1 MGGSDMMI
9 RVLYTD
15 NTSGMIKDY
24 LLDELISSGKI
35 VAFYRSSG
43 WVAVG
48 RDPVRKDAPPSYN
61 GQERR
66 KNSGGSAKPYEL
78 FG

>member
-1 MGGSDMMI
+1 MLI
-9 RVLYTD
+9 RVLYKD
-15 NTSGMIKDY
+15 NSSGMVKDY
-24 LLDELISSGKI
+24 LLDDLITSGKI

-48 RDPVRKDAPPSYN
+48 RDPVRKSSDGYEGP
-61 GQERR
+61 ERR
-66 KNSGGSAKPYEL
+66 RGAGKTPKPSDF

>member
-1 MGGSDMMI
+1 MMI
-9 RVLYTD
+9 RVLNKD
-15 NTSGMIKDY
+15 NTSGMVRDY
-24 LLDELISSGKI
+24 LLDELIASGKI

-48 RDPVRKDAPPSYN
+48 RDPVRKSSEPYEGP
-61 GQERR
+61 ERR
-66 KNSGGSAKPYEL
+66 KNSAKTPRPSDF